1 MYIYIY
7 TIIYVLVYIYTYTSI
22 VYSVGFCRSKHQSQL
37 PGYAGGNR
45 LNSFG
50 HACYGDY
57 GGLGHTEAGAWPV
70 GSASL
75 ARKLQQNMI

>member
-1 MYIYIY
+1 M
-7 TIIYVLVYIYTYTSI
+7 L
-22 VYSVGFCRSKHQSQL
+22 CDRWQL